1 MEESKLHRDRLL
13 RMSRQRRAG
22 MIILLMGIA
31 LLIWTVPA
39 QSESG
44 VVVRVVDGDTLK
56 VWISEKIQTVRLIG
70 VDTLSR
76 RFLVYFLSGVYSTGS
91 PSIHFLRIMVF
102 LPCFP
107 ARF

>member
-13 RMSRQRRAG
+13 RMSRQRREG

-56 VWISEKIQTVRLIG
+56 VWIS
-70 VDTLSR
+70 
-76 RFLVYFLSGVYSTGS
+76 
-91 PSIHFLRIMVF
+91 
-102 LPCFP
+102 
-107 ARF
+107 

>member
-1 MEESKLHRDRLL
+1 
-13 RMSRQRRAG
+13 
-22 MIILLMGIA
+22 MIILLIGIA

-70 VDTLSR
+70 VDTPETKHPTKGVQRGGPEASAFTQAQLDR
-76 RFLVYFLSGVYSTGS
+76 KTVRLEADPAGDDVDRYDRLLRYVYLG
-91 PSIHFLRIMVF
+91 R
-102 LPCFP
+102 
-107 ARF
+107 